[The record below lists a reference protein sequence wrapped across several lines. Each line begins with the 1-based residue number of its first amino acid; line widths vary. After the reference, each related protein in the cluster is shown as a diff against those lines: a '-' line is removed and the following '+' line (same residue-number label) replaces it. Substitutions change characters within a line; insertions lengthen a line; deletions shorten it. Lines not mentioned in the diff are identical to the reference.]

1 MKNIS
6 LSVLVVAVAVGG
18 LVGAVT
24 SYVIGPADYESKPPV
39 QTRVVA
45 DTGATAKIEESL
57 RALQND
63 SREMLERIAA
73 LEQRPLPTSS
83 FSAKPAV
90 TKEDLAALTKQLE
103 ARIAERSTP
112 KALQDQVAD
121 TLHAVRKE
129 ESAARAQKKADAR
142 RAGREKRLERISQEL
157 NLSTQQ
163 TEDLRLEFEARA
175 LRNAEVKRV
184 WEETPELIGSVKTA
198 AHQAHQTAL
207 GRIFTPQQ
215 LETYQASQL
224 GGGKD

>member
-24 SYVIGPADYESKPPV
+24 SYVIGPADDVSRPPA
-39 QTRVVA
+39 QSRVVA

-57 RALQND
+57 RALQKD
-63 SREMLERIAA
+63 SREMLDRIAA
-73 LEQRPLPTSS
+73 LEQRPLPTNS
-83 FSAKPAV
+83 FSAKSAV
-90 TKEDLAALTKQLE
+90 TKEDLAALTEQVE
-103 ARIAERSTP
+103 EWIAERAAP
-112 KALQDQVAD
+112 PALPDQVAE
-121 TLHAVRKE
+121 TLREIRKE
-129 ESAARAQKKADAR
+129 ETATRTRKKADAR

-163 TEDLRLEFEARA
+163 AEDLRLEFEARA

-184 WEETPELIGSVKTA
+184 WAETPELIGPVKTA

-215 LETYQASQL
+215 LETYQASEL

>member
-1 MKNIS
+1 M
-6 LSVLVVAVAVGG
+6 
-18 LVGAVT
+18 
-24 SYVIGPADYESKPPV
+24 
-39 QTRVVA
+39 
-45 DTGATAKIEESL
+45 
-57 RALQND
+57 
-63 SREMLERIAA
+63 
-73 LEQRPLPTSS
+73 
-83 FSAKPAV
+83 PAV
-90 TKEDLAALTKQLE
+90 TKEDLAALTEQLE

-129 ESAARAQKKADAR
+129 EREVRARKNANAR
-142 RAGREKRLERISQEL
+142 RAGREKRLVQISEKL

-184 WEETPELIGSVKTA
+184 WEETPELIGPVKTSA
-198 AHQAHQTAL
+198 FEAHQEAL
-207 GRIFTPQQ
+207 RLIFTPQQ

>member
-1 MKNIS
+1 M
-6 LSVLVVAVAVGG
+6 
-18 LVGAVT
+18 
-24 SYVIGPADYESKPPV
+24 
-39 QTRVVA
+39 
-45 DTGATAKIEESL
+45 
-57 RALQND
+57 
-63 SREMLERIAA
+63 
-73 LEQRPLPTSS
+73 
-83 FSAKPAV
+83 
-90 TKEDLAALTKQLE
+90 
-103 ARIAERSTP
+103 
-112 KALQDQVAD
+112 AD